1 MLKPVRRLVI
11 GAPLF
16 AGLLMAPTGTAAADS
31 TPTGGATRCH
41 VNVIC
46 TGTSETS
53 TKPPK
58 GGGGGGGGGG
68 TGGGPQVCRYNGRD
82 FACSD
87 PALGWFSS
95 STGCYYRLVSPPPA
109 ADDPVWKGHKPEDG
123 GVYNPTCVQSDGSTS
138 PAPAEFFAQPPAG
151 PPPDNPVALAHDAA
165 DEIVFPDP
173 VPGIAPEGTSV
184 VGVPVWFWLANPQPP
199 AAKTVRGNVI
209 AVTVTPRLKSLE
221 WSLGDQLDPKKE
233 TVKKCAGAGTPY
245 EPKYGAS
252 PSPTCGYVFTTGS
265 GTRKAGLFYG
275 TLTVHWVGDVTVT
288 GGNQTVAPID
298 LETSVRLQFPV
309 AEVQVLN

>member
-46 TGTSETS
+46 AGTSETT

-58 GGGGGGGGGG
+58 GGGGGGTGG
-68 TGGGPQVCRYNGRD
+68 TGGGPQVCSFNGQNYACYNPE
-82 FACSD
+82 F
-87 PALGWFSS
+87 GWFSS
-95 STGCYYRLVSPPPA
+95 ATGYYYRLLDPQPPA
-109 ADDPVWKGHKPEDG
+109 GDPLWEGHKPEDG
-123 GVYNPTCVQSDGSTS
+123 GVYAENRLSSDGSQE
-138 PAPAEFFAQPPAG
+138 PGQDRFFAQPPAG
-151 PPPDNPVALAHDAA
+151 PPPDNPVELAKSAA
-165 DEIVFPDP
+165 EEIAFPDP

-184 VGVPVWFWLANPQPP
+184 VGVPVWFWLANSQPP
-199 AAKTVRGNVI
+199 AAKTARGNVI

-233 TVKKCAGAGTPY
+233 TVKTCVGAGTPY
-245 EPKYGAS
+245 EPKYGAT
-252 PSPTCGYVFTTGS
+252 PSPTCGHVFTTGS

-275 TLTVHWVGDVTVT
+275 TLTVHWVGEVTIT
-288 GGNQTVAPID
+288 GGTQTVPPID

>member
-1 MLKPVRRLVI
+1 MLKPVRRWVI

-16 AGLLMAPTGTAAADS
+16 AGLLMAPTGTAVADS

-46 TGTSETS
+46 TGTSETT
-53 TKPPK
+53 TKPPT
-58 GGGGGGGGGG
+58 GGGGG
-68 TGGGPQVCRYNGRD
+68 TGGTGHGPQVCTYNGQN
-82 FACSD
+82 FACSN
-87 PALGWFSS
+87 PEWGWFSS
-95 STGCYYRLVSPPPA
+95 SRGCYYRLTDPQPPA
-109 ADDPVWKGHKPEDG
+109 GDRAWMGHNPEEG
-123 GVYNPTCVQSDGSTS
+123 KVYSPTCPQSDGGIST
-138 PAPAEFFAQPPAG
+138 PDPEFFAQPPAG
-151 PPPDNPVALAHDAA
+151 PPPDNPVELAKEAA
-165 DEIVFPDP
+165 EEIVFPDP

-199 AAKTVRGNVI
+199 AAKTARGNVI

-233 TVKKCAGAGTPY
+233 TVKKCVGAGTPY
-245 EPKYGAS
+245 DPKYGSS
-252 PSPTCGYVFTTGS
+252 PSPTCGHVFTTGS
-265 GTRKAGLFYG
+265 GTRKDGLFYG
-275 TLTVHWVGDVTVT
+275 TLTVHWVGDVTIT
-288 GGNQTVAPID
+288 GGTQTVAPID

>member
-46 TGTSETS
+46 AGTSETT

-58 GGGGGGGGGG
+58 GGGGTGG
-68 TGGGPQVCRYNGRD
+68 TGSGPQVCSFNGQTYACYNPE
-82 FACSD
+82 F
-87 PALGWFSS
+87 GWFSS
-95 STGCYYRLVSPPPA
+95 ATGYYYRLADPQPPA
-109 ADDPVWKGHKPEDG
+109 GDPLWEGHKPEDG
-123 GVYNPTCVQSDGSTS
+123 GVYAENRLSSDGSQ
-138 PAPAEFFAQPPAG
+138 APGQFRFFAQPPAG
-151 PPPDNPVALAHDAA
+151 PPPDNPVELAKSASE
-165 DEIVFPDP
+165 EIVFPDP

-199 AAKTVRGNVI
+199 AAKTARGNVI

-233 TVKKCAGAGTPY
+233 TVKTCEGAGTPY
-245 EPKYGAS
+245 EPKYGAT
-252 PSPTCGYVFTTGS
+252 PSPTCGHVFTTGS

-275 TLTVHWVGDVTVT
+275 TLTVHWVGEVTIT
-288 GGNQTVAPID
+288 GGTQTVAPID